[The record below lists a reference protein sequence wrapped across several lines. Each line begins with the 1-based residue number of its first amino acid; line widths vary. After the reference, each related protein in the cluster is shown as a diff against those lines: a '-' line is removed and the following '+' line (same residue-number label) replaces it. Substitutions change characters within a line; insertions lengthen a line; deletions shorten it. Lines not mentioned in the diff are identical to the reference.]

1 MKSSNAIYDNN
12 GKVVGKIEAGWIEK
26 VNIDPAKHK
35 LRSPEGYATDAVH
48 ISKLINGTDAK
59 GIRLKLIDG
68 TVLEANIEDIDKH
81 AAHINRGYGDQL
93 VLPMRWWTIASDP
106 RQSRMF

>member
-48 ISKLINGTDAK
+48 ISKLINGTNASTALCWK
-59 GIRLKLIDG
+59 LTLKTSTNTRRIS
-68 TVLEANIEDIDKH
+68 T
-81 AAHINRGYGDQL
+81 GDTETNL
-93 VLPMRWWTIASDP
+93 SYR
-106 RQSRMF
+106 

>member
-35 LRSPEGYATDAVH
+35 LRSPEGYATDATH
-48 ISKLINGTDAK
+48 INSLANSTDAR

-68 TVLEANIEDIDKH
+68 TVLEATIADIDKY
-81 AAHINRGYGDQL
+81 AVQINRGHGDQI
-93 VLPMRWWTIASDP
+93 VVPMRWWAVAVDP

>member
-1 MKSSNAIYDNN
+1 MSAIYDNN
-12 GKVVGKIEAGWIEK
+12 GKVVGQSVNGWIEK

-35 LRSPEGYATDAVH
+35 LRTPEGYATDATH
-48 ISKLINGTDAK
+48 INQLSNLRDAK

-68 TVLEANIEDIDKH
+68 TVLEAKLEDITDY
-81 AAHINRGYGDQL
+81 AAHINRGYGDQW

-106 RQSRMF
+106 RQSKMF

>member
-1 MKSSNAIYDNN
+1 MSAIYDNN
-12 GKVVGKIEAGWIEK
+12 GKVVGQIVNGWIEK

-35 LRSPEGYATDAVH
+35 LRTPEGYATDATH
-48 ISKLINGTDAK
+48 INQLSKLRDAK

-68 TVLEANIEDIDKH
+68 TVLEAKLEDITDY
-81 AAHINRGYGDQL
+81 AALINRGYGDQW

-106 RQSRMF
+106 RQSKLF

>member
-1 MKSSNAIYDNN
+1 MQNPSAIYDNN
-12 GKVVGKIEAGWIEK
+12 GKIVGRIVGGWIEK

-35 LRSPEGYATDAVH
+35 LRSPEGYATDAAH
-48 ISKLINGTDAK
+48 INKLTNGTDAK

-68 TVLEANIEDIDKH
+68 TVLEASIEDLDNH
-81 AAHINRGYGDQL
+81 AVQINRGYGDQI

-106 RQSRMF
+106 RQARML